1 MGNDLNQA
9 QARINAL
16 LDENSFV
23 ELQSLVTSRSTDFNL
38 DAKKEPS
45 DGVII
50 GHGLVD
56 GTLVF
61 VFSQN
66 ADVLGGTIGE
76 MHAKKILSV
85 YDMALKVGAPVIGF
99 IDCGGVRLQESFDAL
114 EALGSV
120 IERAADVK
128 GVIPQLMCVAGQCGG
143 GLSVLPALADFT
155 FMVDGASL
163 FINSPDAITG
173 NSADKCDTSSAEF
186 QFNEAGT
193 VDVHGSLDE
202 VVSSMRQVI
211 SMIPNDIVEA
221 SDDLNRAAADIASFV
236 GGDIAGAVAAI
247 ADNGSVFESKA
258 DFAKDVF
265 TGLIKLNGDTVG
277 VIANNDTAITANG
290 AAKAADFVEFL
301 DAFEIPVLTLTN
313 VEKFKNCMC
322 CEKRFAREGAKLT
335 AAFANATVPKVNV
348 IVGKAFGTPGVMMN
362 SKALGAD
369 MTFAWADAKIGMI
382 DSKYAAQVIA
392 GDKGDKD
399 AVAKEYDALQNSV
412 DAAARRGY
420 VDTIINAEDTRKYVI
435 GAFDMLY
442 TKAVD
447 TPAKKHTTK

>member
-1 MGNDLNQA
+1 MGNDLSQA

-16 LDENSFV
+16 LDDNSFV
-23 ELQSLVTSRSTDFNL
+23 ELQSLVTSRNTDFNL

-61 VFSQN
+61 VFSQD

-128 GVIPQLMCVAGQCGG
+128 GVIPQLICVAGNCGG

-155 FMVDGASL
+155 FMVDGAKL
-163 FINSPDAITG
+163 FINSPDTISG
-173 NSADKCDTSSAEF
+173 NSTDKCDTSSAAF
-186 QFNEAGT
+186 QFEEAGT
-193 VDVHGSLDE
+193 VDMHGSLAE

-221 SDDLNRAAADIASFV
+221 SDDLNRAAEGLESKLTDAA
-236 GGDIAGAVAAI
+236 AVATEL
-247 ADNGSVFESKA
+247 ADNRQFVELKA
-258 DFAKDVF
+258 GFAKEMV
-265 TGLIKLNGDTVG
+265 TGLIKLDGVTIGVVG
-277 VIANNDTAITANG
+277 NREIDGEAVLS
-290 AAKAADFVEFL
+290 AAGCEKAADFVDL
-301 DAFEIPVLTLTN
+301 CDMYEIPVLSITN
-313 VEKFKNCMC
+313 VAAFKSCTC
-322 CEKRFAREGAKLT
+322 QEKRLPRALSQMTQRFVDASVPKINLITKQGYGTPYVLMNSKSLGADLVYAFDTTSVGAMEASKAAKILADNGTDAAAIEKDYAELQDSALT
-335 AAFANATVPKVNV
+335 AAAHGHIDR
-348 IVGKAFGTPGVMMN
+348 IVSM
-362 SKALGAD
+362 
-369 MTFAWADAKIGMI
+369 ADAR
-382 DSKYAAQVIA
+382 KYIIA
-392 GDKGDKD
+392 GF
-399 AVAKEYDALQNSV
+399 EM
-412 DAAARRGY
+412 
-420 VDTIINAEDTRKYVI
+420 
-435 GAFDMLY
+435 FF
-442 TKAVD
+442 
-447 TPAKKHTTK
+447 

>member
-1 MGNDLNQA
+1 MGSDSNQA

-23 ELQSLVTSRSTDFNL
+23 ELQSLVTSRNTDFNL

-76 MHAKKILSV
+76 MHAKKILSL

-128 GVIPQLMCVAGQCGG
+128 GVIPQLMCVAGNCGG

-155 FMVDGASL
+155 FMVDGASYY
-163 FINSPDAITG
+163 INSPDTITG
-173 NSADKCDTSSAEF
+173 NDTDTSSAKF

-193 VDVHGSLDE
+193 VDVCGTLSE
-202 VVSSMRQVI
+202 VVSSMRQII

-221 SDDLNRAAADIASFV
+221 SDDLNRASEGLDSKLTDAA
-236 GGDIAGAVAAI
+236 AVATEL
-247 ADNGSVFESKA
+247 ADNRQFIELKA
-258 DFAKDVF
+258 GFAKEMV
-265 TGLIKLNGDTVG
+265 TGLMKLDGVTIGVVG
-277 VIANNDTAITANG
+277 NREVEGEAFLS
-290 AAKAADFVEFL
+290 AAGCEKAADFVDL
-301 DAFEIPVLTLTN
+301 CDMYEIPVLSITN
-313 VEKFKNCMC
+313 VSAFKSCKC
-322 CEKRFAREGAKLT
+322 QEKRLPRALSQMTQRFVDAS
-335 AAFANATVPKVNV
+335 VPKLNL
-348 IVGKAFGTPGVMMN
+348 ITKQAYGTPYVLMN

-369 MTFAWADAKIGMI
+369 LVYAFESTSVGAMEAPKAAKILADNGTDAASIEKSYAELQDSALTAAAHGHIDRIVSYADAR
-382 DSKYAAQVIA
+382 KYIIA
-392 GDKGDKD
+392 GF
-399 AVAKEYDALQNSV
+399 EM
-412 DAAARRGY
+412 
-420 VDTIINAEDTRKYVI
+420 
-435 GAFDMLY
+435 FF
-442 TKAVD
+442 
-447 TPAKKHTTK
+447 

>member
-1 MGNDLNQA
+1 MGNDLSQA

-16 LDENSFV
+16 LDDNSFV
-23 ELQSLVTSRSTDFNL
+23 ELQSLVTSRNTDFNL

-128 GVIPQLMCVAGQCGG
+128 GVIPQLICVAGNCGG

-155 FMVDGASL
+155 FMVDGAKL
-163 FINSPDAITG
+163 FINSPDTISG
-173 NSADKCDTSSAEF
+173 NSSDKCDTSSATF
-186 QFNEAGT
+186 QFEEAGT
-193 VDVHGSLDE
+193 VDMHGSLAE

-221 SDDLNRAAADIASFV
+221 SDDLNRAAEGLESKLTDAA
-236 GGDIAGAVAAI
+236 AVATEL
-247 ADNGSVFESKA
+247 ADNRQFVELKA
-258 DFAKDVF
+258 GFAKEMV
-265 TGLIKLNGDTVG
+265 TGLIKLDGVTIGVVG
-277 VIANNDTAITANG
+277 NREVDGEAVLS
-290 AAKAADFVEFL
+290 AAGCEKAADFVDL
-301 DAFEIPVLTLTN
+301 CDMYEIPVLSITN
-313 VEKFKNCMC
+313 VAAFKSCTC
-322 CEKRFAREGAKLT
+322 QEKRLPRALSQMTQRFVDASVPKINLITKQGYGTPYVLMNSKSLGADLVYAFDSTSVGAMEASKAAKILADNGTDTAAIEKDYAELQDSALT
-335 AAFANATVPKVNV
+335 AAAHGHIDR
-348 IVGKAFGTPGVMMN
+348 IVSM
-362 SKALGAD
+362 
-369 MTFAWADAKIGMI
+369 ADAR
-382 DSKYAAQVIA
+382 KYIIA
-392 GDKGDKD
+392 GF
-399 AVAKEYDALQNSV
+399 EM
-412 DAAARRGY
+412 
-420 VDTIINAEDTRKYVI
+420 
-435 GAFDMLY
+435 FF
-442 TKAVD
+442 
-447 TPAKKHTTK
+447 

>member
-1 MGNDLNQA
+1 MGSDSNQA

-23 ELQSLVTSRSTDFNL
+23 ELQSLVTSRNTDFNL

-76 MHAKKILSV
+76 MHAKKILSL

-128 GVIPQLMCVAGQCGG
+128 GVIPQLMCVAGNCGG
-143 GLSVLPALADFT
+143 GLSVLPSLADFT

-163 FINSPDAITG
+163 YINSPDTITG
-173 NSADKCDTSSAEF
+173 NDCDTSSAKF
-186 QFNEAGT
+186 QFEEAGT
-193 VDVHGSLDE
+193 VDYVGSLSE
-202 VVSSMRQVI
+202 VVASMRQVI

-221 SDDLNRAAADIASFV
+221 SDDLNRAAEGLDSKLTDAAL
-236 GGDIAGAVAAI
+236 VATEL
-247 ADNGSVFESKA
+247 ADNRQFIELKA
-258 DFAKDVF
+258 GFAKEMV
-265 TGLIKLNGDTVG
+265 TGLMKLDGVTIGVVG
-277 VIANNDTAITANG
+277 NREVDGEAYLS
-290 AAKAADFVEFL
+290 AAGCEKAADFVDL
-301 DAFEIPVLTLTN
+301 CDMYEIPVLSITN
-313 VEKFKNCMC
+313 V
-322 CEKRFAREGAKLT
+322 
-335 AAFANATVPKVNV
+335 AAFKSCKCQERRLPRALSQMTQRFVDASVPKLNF
-348 IVGKAFGTPGVMMN
+348 ITKQAYGTPYVLMN

-369 MTFAWADAKIGMI
+369 LVYAFDSTSVGAMEASKAAKILADNGT
-382 DSKYAAQVIA
+382 
-392 GDKGDKD
+392 
-399 AVAKEYDALQNSV
+399 
-412 DAAARRGY
+412 DAAAIEKDYASLQDSALTAAAHGHIDRI
-420 VDTIINAEDTRKYVI
+420 VSMADARKYI
-435 GAFDMLY
+435 IAGFEMFF
-442 TKAVD
+442 
-447 TPAKKHTTK
+447 

>member
-1 MGNDLNQA
+1 MGSDSNQA

-23 ELQSLVTSRSTDFNL
+23 ELQSLVTSRNTDFNL

-56 GTLVF
+56 GTLVV

-76 MHAKKILSV
+76 MHAKKILSL

-128 GVIPQLMCVAGQCGG
+128 GVIPQLMCVAGNCGG

-155 FMVDGASL
+155 FMVDGASYY
-163 FINSPDAITG
+163 INSPDTITG
-173 NSADKCDTSSAEF
+173 NDTDTSSAKF

-193 VDVHGSLDE
+193 VDVCGTLSE
-202 VVSSMRQVI
+202 VVSSMRQII

-221 SDDLNRAAADIASFV
+221 SDDLNRASEGLDSKLTDAA
-236 GGDIAGAVAAI
+236 AVATEL
-247 ADNGSVFESKA
+247 ADNRQFIELKA
-258 DFAKDVF
+258 GFAKEMV
-265 TGLIKLNGDTVG
+265 TGLMKLDGVTIGVVG
-277 VIANNDTAITANG
+277 NREVEGEAFLS
-290 AAKAADFVEFL
+290 AAGCEKAADFVDL
-301 DAFEIPVLTLTN
+301 CDMYEIPVLSITN
-313 VEKFKNCMC
+313 VSAFKSCKC
-322 CEKRFAREGAKLT
+322 QEKRLPRALSQMTQRFVDAS
-335 AAFANATVPKVNV
+335 VPKLNL
-348 IVGKAFGTPGVMMN
+348 ITKQAYGTPYVLMN

-369 MTFAWADAKIGMI
+369 LVYAFESTSVGAMEASKAAKILADNGTDAASIEKSYSELQDSALTAAAHGHIDRIVSYADAR
-382 DSKYAAQVIA
+382 KYIIA
-392 GDKGDKD
+392 GF
-399 AVAKEYDALQNSV
+399 EM
-412 DAAARRGY
+412 
-420 VDTIINAEDTRKYVI
+420 
-435 GAFDMLY
+435 FF
-442 TKAVD
+442 
-447 TPAKKHTTK
+447 

>member
-1 MGNDLNQA
+1 MGSDSNQA

-128 GVIPQLMCVAGQCGG
+128 GVIPQLICVAGNCGG

-163 FINSPDAITG
+163 FLNSPDAITG
-173 NSADKCDTSSAEF
+173 NSSDKCDTSSASF
-186 QFNEAGT
+186 QFEEAGT
-193 VDVHGSLDE
+193 VDVHGTLDE

-221 SDDLNRAAADIASFV
+221 TDDLNRAAEGLEGKLTDAA
-236 GGDIAGAVAAI
+236 AVATEL
-247 ADNGSVFESKA
+247 ADNREFLELKA
-258 DFAKDVF
+258 GFAKEMV
-265 TGLIKLNGDTVG
+265 TGLMKLDGVTIGVVG
-277 VIANNDTAITANG
+277 NREVDGEAYLSAVG
-290 AAKAADFVEFL
+290 CEKAADFVDL
-301 DAFEIPVLTLTN
+301 CDMYEIPVLSITN
-313 VEKFKNCMC
+313 VAAFKACTC
-322 CEKRFAREGAKLT
+322 QEKRLPRALAQMTQRFVDASIPKLNLITKQAYGTPYVLMNSKSLGADLVYAFDSSSVGAMEASKAAKILADNGTDAAAIEKDYAALQDNALT
-335 AAFANATVPKVNV
+335 AAAHGHIDR
-348 IVGKAFGTPGVMMN
+348 IVSM
-362 SKALGAD
+362 AD
-369 MTFAWADAKIGMI
+369 
-382 DSKYAAQVIA
+382 SRKYIIA
-392 GDKGDKD
+392 GF
-399 AVAKEYDALQNSV
+399 EM
-412 DAAARRGY
+412 
-420 VDTIINAEDTRKYVI
+420 
-435 GAFDMLY
+435 FF
-442 TKAVD
+442 
-447 TPAKKHTTK
+447 

>member
-1 MGNDLNQA
+1 MGNDLSQA

-16 LDENSFV
+16 LDDNSFV
-23 ELQSLVTSRSTDFNL
+23 ELQSLVTSRNTDFNL

-128 GVIPQLMCVAGQCGG
+128 GVIPQLICVAGNCGG

-155 FMVDGASL
+155 FMVDGAKL
-163 FINSPDAITG
+163 FINSPDTISG
-173 NSADKCDTSSAEF
+173 NSSDKCDTSSATF
-186 QFNEAGT
+186 QFEEAGT
-193 VDVHGSLDE
+193 VDMHGSLAE

-221 SDDLNRAAADIASFV
+221 SDDLNRAAEGLESKLADA
-236 GGDIAGAVAAI
+236 AAVATEL
-247 ADNGSVFESKA
+247 ADNRQFVELKA
-258 DFAKDVF
+258 GFAKEMV
-265 TGLIKLNGDTVG
+265 TGLIKLDGVTIGVVG
-277 VIANNDTAITANG
+277 NREVDGEAVLS
-290 AAKAADFVEFL
+290 AAGCEKAADFVDL
-301 DAFEIPVLTLTN
+301 CDMYEIPVLSITN
-313 VEKFKNCMC
+313 VAAFKSCTC
-322 CEKRFAREGAKLT
+322 QEKRLPRALSQMTQRFVDASVPKINLITKQGYGTPYVLMNSKSLGADLVYAFDSTSVGAMEASKAAKILADNGTDAAAIEKDYAELQDSALT
-335 AAFANATVPKVNV
+335 AAAHGHIDR
-348 IVGKAFGTPGVMMN
+348 IVSM
-362 SKALGAD
+362 
-369 MTFAWADAKIGMI
+369 ADAR
-382 DSKYAAQVIA
+382 KYIIA
-392 GDKGDKD
+392 GF
-399 AVAKEYDALQNSV
+399 EM
-412 DAAARRGY
+412 
-420 VDTIINAEDTRKYVI
+420 
-435 GAFDMLY
+435 FF
-442 TKAVD
+442 
-447 TPAKKHTTK
+447 

>member
-1 MGNDLNQA
+1 MGSDSNQA

-23 ELQSLVTSRSTDFNL
+23 ELQSLVTSRNTDFNL
-38 DAKKEPS
+38 NAKKEPS

-76 MHAKKILSV
+76 MHAKKILSL

-128 GVIPQLMCVAGQCGG
+128 GVIPQLMCVAGNCGG
-143 GLSVLPALADFT
+143 GLSVLPSLADFT

-163 FINSPDAITG
+163 YINSPDTITG
-173 NSADKCDTSSAEF
+173 NDCDTSSAKF
-186 QFNEAGT
+186 QFEEAGT
-193 VDVHGSLDE
+193 VDYVGSLSE
-202 VVSSMRQVI
+202 VVASMRQVI

-221 SDDLNRAAADIASFV
+221 SDDLNRAAEGLESKLTDAAL
-236 GGDIAGAVAAI
+236 VATEL
-247 ADNGSVFESKA
+247 ADNRQFIELKA
-258 DFAKDVF
+258 GFAKEMV
-265 TGLIKLNGDTVG
+265 TGLMKLDGVTIGVVG
-277 VIANNDTAITANG
+277 NREVDGEAYLS
-290 AAKAADFVEFL
+290 AAGCEKAADFVDL
-301 DAFEIPVLTLTN
+301 CDMYEIPVLSITN
-313 VEKFKNCMC
+313 V
-322 CEKRFAREGAKLT
+322 
-335 AAFANATVPKVNV
+335 AAFKSCKCQERRLPRALSQMTQRFVDASVPKLNL
-348 IVGKAFGTPGVMMN
+348 ITKQAYGTPYVLMN

-369 MTFAWADAKIGMI
+369 LVYAFDSTSVGAMEASKAAKILADNGT
-382 DSKYAAQVIA
+382 
-392 GDKGDKD
+392 
-399 AVAKEYDALQNSV
+399 
-412 DAAARRGY
+412 DAAAIEKDYASLQDSALTAAAHGHIDRI
-420 VDTIINAEDTRKYVI
+420 VSMADARKYI
-435 GAFDMLY
+435 IAGFEMFF
-442 TKAVD
+442 
-447 TPAKKHTTK
+447 

>member
-16 LDENSFV
+16 LDDNSFV
-23 ELQSLVTSRSTDFNL
+23 ELQSLVTSRNTDFNL

-128 GVIPQLMCVAGQCGG
+128 GVIPQLICVAGNCGG

-163 FINSPDAITG
+163 FVNSPDTITG
-173 NSADKCDTSSAEF
+173 NRSDECDTSSAAF
-186 QFNEAGT
+186 QFEEAGT
-193 VDVHGSLDE
+193 VDMHGSLSE
-202 VVSSMRQVI
+202 VVASMRQVI
-211 SMIPNDIVEA
+211 TMIPNDIVEA
-221 SDDLNRAAADIASFV
+221 TDDLNRAAEGLEGKVTDAC
-236 GGDIAGAVAAI
+236 AVATEL
-247 ADNGSVFESKA
+247 ADNRQFIELKA
-258 DFAKDVF
+258 GFAKEMV
-265 TGLIKLNGDTVG
+265 TGLMKLDGVTIGVVG
-277 VIANNDTAITANG
+277 NREVDGEAYLSANG
-290 AAKAADFVEFL
+290 CEKAADFVDL
-301 DAFEIPVLTLTN
+301 CDMYEIPVLSITN
-313 VEKFKNCMC
+313 VAAFKSCKC
-322 CEKRFAREGAKLT
+322 QEKRLPRALSQMTQRFVDAS
-335 AAFANATVPKVNV
+335 VPKLNLITKQAYGSAYVL
-348 IVGKAFGTPGVMMN
+348 MN
-362 SKALGAD
+362 SKSLGAD
-369 MTFAWADAKIGMI
+369 LVYAFESASVGAMEASKAAKILADGGCDQEAIAKDYAALQDSALVAASHGHIDRIITMADAR
-382 DSKYAAQVIA
+382 KYIIA
-392 GDKGDKD
+392 GF
-399 AVAKEYDALQNSV
+399 EM
-412 DAAARRGY
+412 
-420 VDTIINAEDTRKYVI
+420 
-435 GAFDMLY
+435 FF
-442 TKAVD
+442 
-447 TPAKKHTTK
+447 

>member
-1 MGNDLNQA
+1 MGSDSNQA

-23 ELQSLVTSRSTDFNL
+23 ELQSLVTSRNTDFNL
-38 DAKKEPS
+38 NAKKEPS

-76 MHAKKILSV
+76 MHAKKILSL

-128 GVIPQLMCVAGQCGG
+128 GVIPQLMCVAGNCGG
-143 GLSVLPALADFT
+143 GLSVLPSLADFT

-163 FINSPDAITG
+163 YINSPDTITG
-173 NSADKCDTSSAEF
+173 NDCDTSSAKF
-186 QFNEAGT
+186 QFEEAGT
-193 VDVHGSLDE
+193 VDCVGSLSE
-202 VVSSMRQVI
+202 VVASMRQVI

-221 SDDLNRAAADIASFV
+221 SDDLNRAAEGLDSKLTDAALVATELADSRQFIELK
-236 GGDIAGAVAAI
+236 AG
-247 ADNGSVFESKA
+247 
-258 DFAKDVF
+258 FAKEMV
-265 TGLIKLNGDTVG
+265 TGLMKLDGVTIGVVG
-277 VIANNDTAITANG
+277 NREVDGEAYLS
-290 AAKAADFVEFL
+290 AAGCEKAADFVDL
-301 DAFEIPVLTLTN
+301 CDMYEIPVLSITN
-313 VEKFKNCMC
+313 V
-322 CEKRFAREGAKLT
+322 
-335 AAFANATVPKVNV
+335 AAFKSCKCQERRLPRALSQMTQRFVDASVPKLNL
-348 IVGKAFGTPGVMMN
+348 ITKQAYGTPYVLMN

-369 MTFAWADAKIGMI
+369 LVYAFDSTSVGAMEASKAAKILADNGT
-382 DSKYAAQVIA
+382 
-392 GDKGDKD
+392 
-399 AVAKEYDALQNSV
+399 
-412 DAAARRGY
+412 DAAAIEKDYASLQDSALTAAAHGHIDRI
-420 VDTIINAEDTRKYVI
+420 VSMADARKYI
-435 GAFDMLY
+435 IAGFEMFF
-442 TKAVD
+442 
-447 TPAKKHTTK
+447 

>member
-1 MGNDLNQA
+1 MGSDSNQA

-23 ELQSLVTSRSTDFNL
+23 ELQSLVTSRNTDFNL
-38 DAKKEPS
+38 NAKKEPS

-76 MHAKKILSV
+76 MHAKKILSL

-128 GVIPQLMCVAGQCGG
+128 GVIPQLMCVAGNCGG
-143 GLSVLPALADFT
+143 GLSVLPSLADFT

-163 FINSPDAITG
+163 YINSPDTITG
-173 NSADKCDTSSAEF
+173 NDCDTSSAKF
-186 QFNEAGT
+186 QFEEAGT
-193 VDVHGSLDE
+193 VDYVGSLSE
-202 VVSSMRQVI
+202 VVASMRQVI

-221 SDDLNRAAADIASFV
+221 SDDLNRAAEGLDSKLTDAAL
-236 GGDIAGAVAAI
+236 VATEL
-247 ADNGSVFESKA
+247 ADNRQFIELKA
-258 DFAKDVF
+258 GFAKEMV
-265 TGLIKLNGDTVG
+265 TGLMKLDGVTIGVVG
-277 VIANNDTAITANG
+277 NREVDGEAYLS
-290 AAKAADFVEFL
+290 AAGCEKAADFVDL
-301 DAFEIPVLTLTN
+301 CDMYEIPVLSITN
-313 VEKFKNCMC
+313 V
-322 CEKRFAREGAKLT
+322 
-335 AAFANATVPKVNV
+335 AAFKSCKCQERRLPRALSQMTQRFVDASVPKLNL
-348 IVGKAFGTPGVMMN
+348 ITKQAYGTPYVLMN

-369 MTFAWADAKIGMI
+369 LVYAFDSTSVGAMEASKAAKILADNGT
-382 DSKYAAQVIA
+382 
-392 GDKGDKD
+392 
-399 AVAKEYDALQNSV
+399 
-412 DAAARRGY
+412 DAAAIEKDYASLQDSALTAAAHGHIDRI
-420 VDTIINAEDTRKYVI
+420 VSMADARKYI
-435 GAFDMLY
+435 IAGFEMFF
-442 TKAVD
+442 
-447 TPAKKHTTK
+447 

>member
-1 MGNDLNQA
+1 MGNDLSQA

-16 LDENSFV
+16 LDDNSFV
-23 ELQSLVTSRSTDFNL
+23 ELQSLVTSRNTDFNL

-128 GVIPQLMCVAGQCGG
+128 GVIPQLICVAGNCGG

-155 FMVDGASL
+155 FMVDGAKL
-163 FINSPDAITG
+163 FINSPDTISG
-173 NSADKCDTSSAEF
+173 NSSDKCDTSSATF
-186 QFNEAGT
+186 QFEEAGT
-193 VDVHGSLDE
+193 VDMHGSLAE

-221 SDDLNRAAADIASFV
+221 SDDLNRAAEGLEGKLTDAA
-236 GGDIAGAVAAI
+236 AVATEL
-247 ADNGSVFESKA
+247 ADNRQFVELKA
-258 DFAKDVF
+258 GFAKEMV
-265 TGLIKLNGDTVG
+265 TGLIKLDGVTIGVVG
-277 VIANNDTAITANG
+277 NREVDGEAVLS
-290 AAKAADFVEFL
+290 AAGCEKAADFVDL
-301 DAFEIPVLTLTN
+301 CDMYEIPVLSITD
-313 VEKFKNCMC
+313 VAAFKSCTC
-322 CEKRFAREGAKLT
+322 QEKRLPRALSQMTQRFVDASVPKINLITKQGYGTPYVLMNSKSLGADLVYAFDSTSVGAMEASKAAKILADNGTDAAAIEKDYAELQDSALT
-335 AAFANATVPKVNV
+335 AAAHGHIDR
-348 IVGKAFGTPGVMMN
+348 IVSM
-362 SKALGAD
+362 
-369 MTFAWADAKIGMI
+369 ADAR
-382 DSKYAAQVIA
+382 KYIIA
-392 GDKGDKD
+392 GF
-399 AVAKEYDALQNSV
+399 EM
-412 DAAARRGY
+412 
-420 VDTIINAEDTRKYVI
+420 
-435 GAFDMLY
+435 FF
-442 TKAVD
+442 
-447 TPAKKHTTK
+447 

>member
-1 MGNDLNQA
+1 MGSDSNQA

-23 ELQSLVTSRSTDFNL
+23 ELQSLVTSRNTDFNL

-76 MHAKKILSV
+76 MHAKKILSL

-128 GVIPQLMCVAGQCGG
+128 GVIPQLMCVAGNCGG
-143 GLSVLPALADFT
+143 GLSVLPSLADFT

-163 FINSPDAITG
+163 YINSPDTITG
-173 NSADKCDTSSAEF
+173 NDCDTSSAKF
-186 QFNEAGT
+186 QFEEAGT
-193 VDVHGSLDE
+193 VDVCGSLGE

-221 SDDLNRAAADIASFV
+221 SDDLNRAAEGLEDKLTDAAL
-236 GGDIAGAVAAI
+236 VATEL
-247 ADNGSVFESKA
+247 ADNRQFIELKA
-258 DFAKDVF
+258 GFAKEMV
-265 TGLIKLNGDTVG
+265 TGLMKLDGVTIGVVG
-277 VIANNDTAITANG
+277 NREIDGEAYLS
-290 AAKAADFVEFL
+290 AAGCEKAADFVDL
-301 DAFEIPVLTLTN
+301 CDMYEIPVLSITN
-313 VEKFKNCMC
+313 VTAFKSCKCQERRLPRALSQMTQ
-322 CEKRFAREGAKLT
+322 RFVDAS
-335 AAFANATVPKVNV
+335 VPKLNL
-348 IVGKAFGTPGVMMN
+348 ITKQAYGTPYVLMN

-369 MTFAWADAKIGMI
+369 LVYAFDSTSVGAMEASKAAKILADNGT
-382 DSKYAAQVIA
+382 
-392 GDKGDKD
+392 
-399 AVAKEYDALQNSV
+399 
-412 DAAARRGY
+412 DAAAIEKSY
-420 VDTIINAEDTRKYVI
+420 AELQDSALTAAAHGHIDRIVSMADARKYI
-435 GAFDMLY
+435 IAGFEMFF
-442 TKAVD
+442 
-447 TPAKKHTTK
+447 

>member
-1 MGNDLNQA
+1 MGSDSNQA

-23 ELQSLVTSRSTDFNL
+23 ELQSLVTSRNTDFNL
-38 DAKKEPS
+38 NAKKEPS

-76 MHAKKILSV
+76 MHAKKILSL

-128 GVIPQLMCVAGQCGG
+128 GVIPQLMCVAGNCGG
-143 GLSVLPALADFT
+143 GLSVLPSLADFT

-163 FINSPDAITG
+163 YINSPDTITG
-173 NSADKCDTSSAEF
+173 NDCDTSSAKF
-186 QFNEAGT
+186 QFEEAGT
-193 VDVHGSLDE
+193 VDVCGSLGE

-221 SDDLNRAAADIASFV
+221 SDDLNRAAEGLEDKLTDAAL
-236 GGDIAGAVAAI
+236 VATEL
-247 ADNGSVFESKA
+247 ADNRQFIELKA
-258 DFAKDVF
+258 GFAKEMV
-265 TGLIKLNGDTVG
+265 TGLMKLDGVTIGVVG
-277 VIANNDTAITANG
+277 NREIDGEAYLS
-290 AAKAADFVEFL
+290 AAGCEKAADFVDL
-301 DAFEIPVLTLTN
+301 CDMYEIPVLSITN
-313 VEKFKNCMC
+313 V
-322 CEKRFAREGAKLT
+322 
-335 AAFANATVPKVNV
+335 AAFKSCKCQERRLPRALSQMTQRFVDASVPKLNL
-348 IVGKAFGTPGVMMN
+348 ITKQAYGTPYVLMN

-369 MTFAWADAKIGMI
+369 LVYAFDSTAVGAMEASKAAKILADNGT
-382 DSKYAAQVIA
+382 
-392 GDKGDKD
+392 
-399 AVAKEYDALQNSV
+399 
-412 DAAARRGY
+412 DAAAIEKSY
-420 VDTIINAEDTRKYVI
+420 AELQDSALTAAAHGHIDRIVSMADARKYI
-435 GAFDMLY
+435 IAGFEMFF
-442 TKAVD
+442 
-447 TPAKKHTTK
+447 

>member
-221 SDDLNRAAADIASFV
+221 SDDLNRAAEGLEDKLSDAA
-236 GGDIAGAVAAI
+236 AVATEL
-247 ADNGSVFESKA
+247 ADNRQFIELKA
-258 DFAKDVF
+258 GFAKEMV
-265 TGLIKLNGDTVG
+265 TGLMKLDGVTIGVVG
-277 VIANNDTAITANG
+277 NREVDGEAILS
-290 AAKAADFVEFL
+290 AAGCEKAADFVDL
-301 DAFEIPVLTLTN
+301 CDMYEIPVLSITN
-313 VEKFKNCMC
+313 VAAFKTCTCQERRLPRALSQMAQRFVDASVPKLNLITKQGYGTPYVLMNSKSLGADLVYAFDSTAVGAMEASKAAKILADNGTDAASIEKSYA
-322 CEKRFAREGAKLT
+322 ELQDSALT
-335 AAFANATVPKVNV
+335 AAAHGHIDR
-348 IVGKAFGTPGVMMN
+348 IVSM
-362 SKALGAD
+362 
-369 MTFAWADAKIGMI
+369 ADAR
-382 DSKYAAQVIA
+382 KYIIA
-392 GDKGDKD
+392 GF
-399 AVAKEYDALQNSV
+399 EM
-412 DAAARRGY
+412 
-420 VDTIINAEDTRKYVI
+420 
-435 GAFDMLY
+435 FF
-442 TKAVD
+442 
-447 TPAKKHTTK
+447 

>member
-66 ADVLGGTIGE
+66 AEVLGGTIGE

-128 GVIPQLMCVAGQCGG
+128 GVIPQLICVAGNCGG

-155 FMVDGASL
+155 FMVDGAKL
-163 FINSPDAITG
+163 FINSPDTITG
-173 NSADKCDTSSAEF
+173 NSSDKCDTSSAEF

-193 VDVHGSLDE
+193 VDVHGSLGE
-202 VVSSMRQVI
+202 VVSSMRQII
-211 SMIPNDIVEA
+211 SMISNDIVEA
-221 SDDLNRAAADIASFV
+221 SDDLNRAAEGLEDKL
-236 GGDIAGAVAAI
+236 GDAALVATEL
-247 ADNGSVFESKA
+247 ADNRCFIELKA
-258 DFAKDVF
+258 GFAKEMV
-265 TGLIKLNGDTVG
+265 TGLMKLDGVTIGVVG
-277 VIANNDTAITANG
+277 NREVEGNAILS
-290 AAKAADFVEFL
+290 AAGCEKAADFVDL
-301 DAFEIPVLTLTN
+301 CDMYEIPVLTITN
-313 VEKFKNCMC
+313 VAAFKSCKCQERRLPRALSQMTQRFVDASVPKLNLITKQGYGTPYVFMNSKSLGADLVYAFESTSVGAMEASKAAKILADNGTDAAAIEKDYA
-322 CEKRFAREGAKLT
+322 EIQDSALT
-335 AAFANATVPKVNV
+335 AAAHGHIDR
-348 IVGKAFGTPGVMMN
+348 IVSM
-362 SKALGAD
+362 
-369 MTFAWADAKIGMI
+369 ADAR
-382 DSKYAAQVIA
+382 KYIIA
-392 GDKGDKD
+392 GF
-399 AVAKEYDALQNSV
+399 EM
-412 DAAARRGY
+412 
-420 VDTIINAEDTRKYVI
+420 
-435 GAFDMLY
+435 FF
-442 TKAVD
+442 
-447 TPAKKHTTK
+447 

>member
-1 MGNDLNQA
+1 MGSDSNQA

-38 DAKKEPS
+38 NAKKEPS

-76 MHAKKILSV
+76 MHAKKILSL

-128 GVIPQLMCVAGQCGG
+128 GVIPQLMCVAGNCGG
-143 GLSVLPALADFT
+143 GLSVLPSLADFT

-163 FINSPDAITG
+163 YINSPDTITG
-173 NSADKCDTSSAEF
+173 NDCDTSSAKF
-186 QFNEAGT
+186 QFEEAGT
-193 VDVHGSLDE
+193 VDCVGSLSE
-202 VVSSMRQVI
+202 VVASMRQVI

-221 SDDLNRAAADIASFV
+221 SDNLNRAAEGLDSKLTDAAL
-236 GGDIAGAVAAI
+236 VATEL
-247 ADNGSVFESKA
+247 ADNRQFIELKA
-258 DFAKDVF
+258 GFAKEMV
-265 TGLIKLNGDTVG
+265 TGLMKLDGVTIGVVG
-277 VIANNDTAITANG
+277 NREVDGEAYLS
-290 AAKAADFVEFL
+290 AAGCEKAADFVDL
-301 DAFEIPVLTLTN
+301 CDMYEIPVLSITN
-313 VEKFKNCMC
+313 V
-322 CEKRFAREGAKLT
+322 
-335 AAFANATVPKVNV
+335 AAFKSCKCQERRLPRALSQMTQRFVDSSVPKLNL
-348 IVGKAFGTPGVMMN
+348 ITKQAYGTPYVLMN

-369 MTFAWADAKIGMI
+369 LVYAFDSTSVGAMEASKAAKILADNGT
-382 DSKYAAQVIA
+382 
-392 GDKGDKD
+392 
-399 AVAKEYDALQNSV
+399 
-412 DAAARRGY
+412 DAAAIEKDYASLQDSALTAAAHGHIDRI
-420 VDTIINAEDTRKYVI
+420 VSMADARKYI
-435 GAFDMLY
+435 IAGFEMFF
-442 TKAVD
+442 
-447 TPAKKHTTK
+447 

>member
-1 MGNDLNQA
+1 MGSDSNQA

-23 ELQSLVTSRSTDFNL
+23 ELQSLVTSRNTDFNL
-38 DAKKEPS
+38 NAKKEPS

-76 MHAKKILSV
+76 MHAKKILSL

-128 GVIPQLMCVAGQCGG
+128 GVIPQLMCVAGNCGG
-143 GLSVLPALADFT
+143 GLSVLPSLADFT

-163 FINSPDAITG
+163 YINSPDTITG
-173 NSADKCDTSSAEF
+173 NDCDTSSAKF
-186 QFNEAGT
+186 QFEEAGT
-193 VDVHGSLDE
+193 VDCVGSLSE
-202 VVSSMRQVI
+202 VVASMRQVI

-221 SDDLNRAAADIASFV
+221 SDDLNRAAEGLDRKLTDAAL
-236 GGDIAGAVAAI
+236 VATEL
-247 ADNGSVFESKA
+247 ADNRQFIELKA
-258 DFAKDVF
+258 GFAKEMV
-265 TGLIKLNGDTVG
+265 TGLMKLDGVTIGVVG
-277 VIANNDTAITANG
+277 NREVDGEAYLS
-290 AAKAADFVEFL
+290 AAGCEKAADFVDL
-301 DAFEIPVLTLTN
+301 CDMYEIPVLSITN
-313 VEKFKNCMC
+313 V
-322 CEKRFAREGAKLT
+322 
-335 AAFANATVPKVNV
+335 AAFKSCKCQERRLPRALSQMTQRFVDASVPKLNL
-348 IVGKAFGTPGVMMN
+348 ITKQAYGTPYVLMN

-369 MTFAWADAKIGMI
+369 LVYAFDSTSVGAMEASKAAKILADNGTDAATIEKDYASLQDSALTAAAHGHIDRIVSMADAR
-382 DSKYAAQVIA
+382 KYIIA
-392 GDKGDKD
+392 GF
-399 AVAKEYDALQNSV
+399 EM
-412 DAAARRGY
+412 
-420 VDTIINAEDTRKYVI
+420 
-435 GAFDMLY
+435 FF
-442 TKAVD
+442 
-447 TPAKKHTTK
+447 

>member
-1 MGNDLNQA
+1 MGSDSNQA

-23 ELQSLVTSRSTDFNL
+23 ELQSLVTSRNTDFNL
-38 DAKKEPS
+38 NAKKEPS

-76 MHAKKILSV
+76 MHAKKILSL

-128 GVIPQLMCVAGQCGG
+128 GVIPQLMCVAGNCGG
-143 GLSVLPALADFT
+143 GLSVLPSLADFT

-163 FINSPDAITG
+163 YINSPDTITG
-173 NSADKCDTSSAEF
+173 NDCDTSSAKF
-186 QFNEAGT
+186 QFEEAGT
-193 VDVHGSLDE
+193 VDCVGSLSE
-202 VVSSMRQVI
+202 VVASMRQVI

-221 SDDLNRAAADIASFV
+221 SDDLNRAAEGLESKLTDAAL
-236 GGDIAGAVAAI
+236 VATEL
-247 ADNGSVFESKA
+247 ADNRQFIELKA
-258 DFAKDVF
+258 GFAKEMV
-265 TGLIKLNGDTVG
+265 TGLMKLDGVTIGVVG
-277 VIANNDTAITANG
+277 NREVDGEAYLS
-290 AAKAADFVEFL
+290 AAGCEKAADFVDL
-301 DAFEIPVLTLTN
+301 CDMYEIPVLSITN
-313 VEKFKNCMC
+313 V
-322 CEKRFAREGAKLT
+322 
-335 AAFANATVPKVNV
+335 AAFKSCKCQERRLPRALSQMTQRFVDASVPKLNL
-348 IVGKAFGTPGVMMN
+348 ITKQAYGTPYVLMN

-369 MTFAWADAKIGMI
+369 LVYAFDSTSVGAMEASKAAKILADNGT
-382 DSKYAAQVIA
+382 
-392 GDKGDKD
+392 
-399 AVAKEYDALQNSV
+399 
-412 DAAARRGY
+412 DAAAIEKSY
-420 VDTIINAEDTRKYVI
+420 AELQDSALTAAAHGHIDRIVSMADARKYI
-435 GAFDMLY
+435 IAGFEMFF
-442 TKAVD
+442 
-447 TPAKKHTTK
+447 

>member
-1 MGNDLNQA
+1 MGSDSNQA

-23 ELQSLVTSRSTDFNL
+23 ELQSLVTSRNTDFNL
-38 DAKKEPS
+38 NAKKEPS

-76 MHAKKILSV
+76 MHAKKILSL

-128 GVIPQLMCVAGQCGG
+128 GVIPQLMCVAGNCGG
-143 GLSVLPALADFT
+143 GLSVLPSLADFT

-163 FINSPDAITG
+163 YINSPDTITG
-173 NSADKCDTSSAEF
+173 NDCDTSSAKF
-186 QFNEAGT
+186 QFEEAGT
-193 VDVHGSLDE
+193 VDYVGSLSE
-202 VVSSMRQVI
+202 VVASMRQVI

-221 SDDLNRAAADIASFV
+221 SDDLNRAAEGLDSKLTDAAL
-236 GGDIAGAVAAI
+236 VATEL
-247 ADNGSVFESKA
+247 ADNRQFIELKA
-258 DFAKDVF
+258 GFAKEMV
-265 TGLIKLNGDTVG
+265 TGLMKLDGVTIGVVG
-277 VIANNDTAITANG
+277 NREIDGEAYLS
-290 AAKAADFVEFL
+290 AAGCEKAADFVDL
-301 DAFEIPVLTLTN
+301 CDMYEIPVLSITN
-313 VEKFKNCMC
+313 V
-322 CEKRFAREGAKLT
+322 
-335 AAFANATVPKVNV
+335 AAFKSCKCQERRLPRALSQMTQRFVDASVPKLNL
-348 IVGKAFGTPGVMMN
+348 ITKQAYGTPYVLMN

-369 MTFAWADAKIGMI
+369 LVYAFDSTSVGAMEASKAAKILADNGT
-382 DSKYAAQVIA
+382 
-392 GDKGDKD
+392 
-399 AVAKEYDALQNSV
+399 
-412 DAAARRGY
+412 DAAAIEKSY
-420 VDTIINAEDTRKYVI
+420 AELQDSALTAAAHGHIDRIVSMADARKYI
-435 GAFDMLY
+435 IAGFEMFF
-442 TKAVD
+442 
-447 TPAKKHTTK
+447 

>member
-1 MGNDLNQA
+1 MGNDLSQA

-16 LDENSFV
+16 LDDNSFV
-23 ELQSLVTSRSTDFNL
+23 ELQSLVTSRNTDFNL

-128 GVIPQLMCVAGQCGG
+128 GVIPQLICVAGNCGG

-155 FMVDGASL
+155 FMVDGAKL
-163 FINSPDAITG
+163 FINSPDTISG
-173 NSADKCDTSSAEF
+173 NSTDKCDTSSAAF
-186 QFNEAGT
+186 QFEEAGT
-193 VDVHGSLDE
+193 VDMHGSLAE

-221 SDDLNRAAADIASFV
+221 SDDLNRAAEGLESKLTDAA
-236 GGDIAGAVAAI
+236 AVATEL
-247 ADNGSVFESKA
+247 ADNRQFVELKA
-258 DFAKDVF
+258 GFAKEMV
-265 TGLIKLNGDTVG
+265 TGLIKLDGVTIGVVG
-277 VIANNDTAITANG
+277 NREIDGEAVLS
-290 AAKAADFVEFL
+290 AAGCEKAADFVDL
-301 DAFEIPVLTLTN
+301 CDMYEIPVLSITN
-313 VEKFKNCMC
+313 VAAFKSCTC
-322 CEKRFAREGAKLT
+322 QEKRLPRALSQMTQRFVDASVPKINLITKQGYGTPYVLMNSKSLGADLVYAFDTTSVGAMEASKAAKILADNGTDAAAIEKDYAELQDSALT
-335 AAFANATVPKVNV
+335 AAAHGHIDR
-348 IVGKAFGTPGVMMN
+348 IVSM
-362 SKALGAD
+362 
-369 MTFAWADAKIGMI
+369 ADAR
-382 DSKYAAQVIA
+382 KYIIA
-392 GDKGDKD
+392 GF
-399 AVAKEYDALQNSV
+399 EM
-412 DAAARRGY
+412 
-420 VDTIINAEDTRKYVI
+420 
-435 GAFDMLY
+435 FF
-442 TKAVD
+442 
-447 TPAKKHTTK
+447 

>member
-1 MGNDLNQA
+1 MGSDSNQA

-128 GVIPQLMCVAGQCGG
+128 GVIPQLMCVAGNCGG
-143 GLSVLPALADFT
+143 GLSVLPSLADFT

-163 FINSPDAITG
+163 YINSPDTIKG
-173 NSADKCDTSSAEF
+173 NDTDTSSAKF

-193 VDVHGSLDE
+193 VDVCGSLAE

-221 SDDLNRAAADIASFV
+221 SDDLNRAAEGLEGKLTDAA
-236 GGDIAGAVAAI
+236 AVATEL
-247 ADNGSVFESKA
+247 ADNRQFIELKA
-258 DFAKDVF
+258 GYAKEMV
-265 TGLIKLNGDTVG
+265 TGLMKLDGVTIGVVG
-277 VIANNDTAITANG
+277 NREVDGEAYLSAIG
-290 AAKAADFVEFL
+290 CEKAADFVDL
-301 DAFEIPVLTLTN
+301 CDMYEIPVLSITN
-313 VEKFKNCMC
+313 VTAFKACQC
-322 CEKRFAREGAKLT
+322 QEKRLPRALAQMTQRFVDAS
-335 AAFANATVPKVNV
+335 VPKLNL
-348 IVGKAFGTPGVMMN
+348 ITKQAYGTPYVLMN

-369 MTFAWADAKIGMI
+369 LVYAFDSTSVGAMEASKAAKILADNGTDAASIEKSYAELQDSALTAAAHGHIDRIVSMADAR
-382 DSKYAAQVIA
+382 KYIIA
-392 GDKGDKD
+392 GF
-399 AVAKEYDALQNSV
+399 EM
-412 DAAARRGY
+412 
-420 VDTIINAEDTRKYVI
+420 
-435 GAFDMLY
+435 FF
-442 TKAVD
+442 
-447 TPAKKHTTK
+447 

>member
-1 MGNDLNQA
+1 MGSDSNQA

-38 DAKKEPS
+38 NAKKEPS

-76 MHAKKILSV
+76 MHAKKILSL

-128 GVIPQLMCVAGQCGG
+128 GVIPQLMCVAGNCGG
-143 GLSVLPALADFT
+143 GLSVLPSLADFT

-163 FINSPDAITG
+163 YINSPDTITG
-173 NSADKCDTSSAEF
+173 NDCDTSSAKF
-186 QFNEAGT
+186 QFEEAGT
-193 VDVHGSLDE
+193 VDCVGSLSE
-202 VVSSMRQVI
+202 VVASMRQVI

-221 SDDLNRAAADIASFV
+221 SDDLNRAAEGLDSKLTDAALVATELADSRQFIELK
-236 GGDIAGAVAAI
+236 AG
-247 ADNGSVFESKA
+247 
-258 DFAKDVF
+258 FAKEMV
-265 TGLIKLNGDTVG
+265 TGLMKLDGVTIGVVG
-277 VIANNDTAITANG
+277 NREVDGEAYLS
-290 AAKAADFVEFL
+290 AAGCEKAADFVDL
-301 DAFEIPVLTLTN
+301 CDMYEIPVLSITN
-313 VEKFKNCMC
+313 V
-322 CEKRFAREGAKLT
+322 
-335 AAFANATVPKVNV
+335 AAFKSCKCQERRLPRALSQMTQRFVDASVPKLNL
-348 IVGKAFGTPGVMMN
+348 ITKQAYGTPYVLMN

-369 MTFAWADAKIGMI
+369 LVYAFDSTSVGAMEASKAAKILADNGT
-382 DSKYAAQVIA
+382 
-392 GDKGDKD
+392 
-399 AVAKEYDALQNSV
+399 
-412 DAAARRGY
+412 DAAAIEKDYASLQDSALTAAAHGHIDRI
-420 VDTIINAEDTRKYVI
+420 VSMADARKYI
-435 GAFDMLY
+435 IAGFEMFF
-442 TKAVD
+442 
-447 TPAKKHTTK
+447 